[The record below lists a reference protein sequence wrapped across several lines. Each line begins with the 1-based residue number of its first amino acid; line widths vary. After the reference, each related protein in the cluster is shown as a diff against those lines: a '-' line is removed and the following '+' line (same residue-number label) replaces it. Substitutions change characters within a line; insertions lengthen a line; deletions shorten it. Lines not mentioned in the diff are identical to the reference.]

1 MDLIILESPNKV
13 ADVEK
18 YARKC
23 GLDARATA
31 TVGHLVDLPPMR
43 DGAAVRL
50 ETFTAGQLVPRDKQ
64 AANRIA
70 RLKADIAKADRV
82 IVATDPDREGEAI
95 AAQVWP
101 WIPKGRAWRAHFHE
115 ITAAGVAR
123 GLSEMKGVLNGHAVD
138 AAVTRRMIDRLAGWH
153 ASALVFEKL
162 PGHRG
167 VSAGRLQSAALR
179 LVVERAREHKA
190 FESVV
195 TFGVTLRLRT
205 SSGEEFSAELS
216 AGGRACRFKTRAEA
230 ESIRAPGHVTV
241 RKVMVSQSSER
252 PRPPFEATSWL
263 QVAQKALGLSVKDAT
278 AATQGLFETGST
290 TYPRTDC
297 VRVSDDAITW
307 ARAELLRR
315 FGPRYVPA
323 VPWIHKDKNAGVQG
337 AHEAIRPT
345 LDDDHE
351 SLKRRRT
358 GKWGAAY
365 GLVESRFL
373 ASQASAREVERTQVA
388 LDGGELEFIARGEVE
403 LFDGWREVLGDDVKE
418 EAASAPP
425 TDDVED
431 ARTLPRLA
439 DGMSLVVLGADITS
453 HVSKPK
459 PLFTQASL
467 IAELKR
473 RGIGRPSTYQSVVPI
488 LLSRFWAEERIGSDG
503 SENSRSKER
512 RRKLPVLVPT
522 SVGTSLADF
531 LAIAVP
537 SLVNYEFT
545 ATLEG
550 DLDQIEAGTRT
561 RVQVGHRWWEAFQA
575 EIEGAKVLPSRK
587 VERPLLGE
595 CPKCLQEGRAGK
607 LRLIKGVSRT
617 SGKAYEFA
625 ACDADELDVKV
636 CGYTAAAEKGRLQR
650 QAACPECGAA
660 MKPIRRRDGGHSLVC
675 VRDGWFLADKRWV
688 VVKAPRCPRCAG
700 AMTHRE
706 RSGAQGSFFW
716 ACFADGA
723 FVDADAFGKVH
734 GAIVVKGPKT
744 TT

>member
-23 GLDARATA
+23 GLEARATA

-115 ITAAGVAR
+115 ITATGIAR
-123 GLSEMKGVLNGHAVD
+123 GLSEMTRVLDSHAVD
-138 AAVTRRMIDRLAGWH
+138 ASVTRRMIDRLAGWH
-153 ASALVFEKL
+153 ASALAFEKL

-179 LVVERAREHKA
+179 LVVERFREHKA
-190 FESVV
+190 FEPVV
-195 TFGVTLRLRT
+195 TFGVTIRLRT
-205 SSGEEFSAELS
+205 STGEEFSAELS
-216 AGGRACRFKTRAEA
+216 SSGRVCRFPARAEA
-230 ESIRAPGHVTV
+230 ESIRVPGKVIAQRVVT
-241 RKVMVSQSSER
+241 SQRSEG
-252 PRPPFEATSWL
+252 PRPPFEASSWL
-263 QVAQKALGLSVKDAT
+263 QVAQKALGLSIKDAT

-297 VRVSDDAITW
+297 VRVSDDAINW
-307 ARAELLRR
+307 AREELLRR
-315 FGPRYVPA
+315 FGPKYVPA
-323 VPWIHKDKNAGVQG
+323 VPWQHGRMGAGVQG

-345 LDDDHE
+345 LDEHE
-351 SLKRRRT
+351 SLKRRRA

-365 GLVESRFL
+365 ALIESRFL
-373 ASQASAREVERTQVA
+373 ASQAAARELDRTVVTFE
-388 LDGGELEFIARGEVE
+388 GGEMEFTSRGEVE
-403 LFDGWREVLGDDVKE
+403 LFGGWRDVLGDDPKE
-418 EAASAPP
+418 ESANAQAS
-425 TDDVED
+425 DEVED
-431 ARTLPRLA
+431 AGPLPRLVA
-439 DGMSLVVLGADITS
+439 GMAITVLGAEITS

-503 SENSRSKER
+503 SETSRSKER

-522 SVGTSLADF
+522 RVGTSLADF
-531 LAIAVP
+531 LAAAVP

-545 ATLEG
+545 ATVEG
-550 DLDQIEAGTRT
+550 DLDQIEAGTCT

-587 VERPLLGE
+587 LERPLLGE
-595 CPKCLQEGRAGK
+595 CPKCLQEGRPGK

-625 ACDADELDVKV
+625 ACDADEMDVKV
-636 CGYTAAAEKGRLQR
+636 CGYTASAEKGKLQR

-688 VVKAPRCPRCAG
+688 VVRAPRCPRCAG

-706 RSGAQGSFFW
+706 RSGAQGFFFW

-723 FVDADAFGKVH
+723 FVDADAFGKVR
-734 GAIVVKGPKT
+734 GAIVVKGTKT